1 MIDIKNITVRIG
13 GKVLLEQASAHIS
26 DNQKV
31 GLVGLNGCGKT
42 TLFRILQGEYETELG
57 EVYFPEHSKVAYVKQ
72 EINDT
77 TVKILDFVLAQ
88 DKERTKLMK
97 KLQTADSSE
106 LGEIHERLKM
116 IEADSAPARASA
128 ILNGLGFANDDFS
141 KTVAEFSGGWRMRL
155 ALAAA
160 LFQPSDIL
168 LLDEP
173 TNHLDLEAAIWLTAH
188 LQKYKGTLLIISHDR
203 TILNDV
209 CDYII
214 HFDNKKLVTYNGNYD
229 RFLTTRAEQ
238 KEMLERTYKK
248 QQQKRKHLESFVERF
263 RYKASKAKQAQS
275 RIKLLE
281 KMPTVTLLEDETS
294 IGFDFP
300 EPQEISSPIINMEDV
315 STGYGDKAVLKN
327 LNLSIEKDDR
337 IALLGANGNG
347 KSTFAKLLS
356 EKLTPMTGTLRRTPK
371 LKIGYFA
378 QHQSE
383 ELPYDKTATEYM
395 AEFMPD
401 KTETQVRAYLG
412 RFGLVQEKSQT
423 KIANLS
429 GGEKARLLIAS
440 MSIDAPNL
448 LILDEPTNHLDMDS
462 RDALVEALND
472 YKGAVLLITHDMHT
486 IELVADELWLVNKGT
501 CKVYDGD
508 LEDYKKLLLEKT
520 ESKAEKKKK
529 EAEEQQ
535 KEIIKAQK
543 QEKKNKDKEQKQKLR
558 NLEKELS
565 LLEKRKAE
573 IEKSFETFQSAED
586 TIALQKEFKQIEER
600 IAAAEEEWLK
610 LSSEEE

>member
-1 MIDIKNITVRIG
+1 M
-13 GKVLLEQASAHIS
+13 LEEASAHIS

-57 EVYFPEHSKVAYVKQ
+57 EVCFPEHSKVAYVKQ
-72 EINDT
+72 EINNT
-77 TVKILDFVLAQ
+77 NVKILDFVLAQ
-88 DKERTKLMK
+88 DKERTELME

-173 TNHLDLEAAIWLTAH
+173 TNHLDLETVIWLTAH

-214 HFDNKKLVTYNGNYD
+214 HFDNKKLVTYSGNYD

-238 KEMLERTYKK
+238 KEMLERMYKK

-263 RYKASKAKQAQS
+263 RYKATKAKQAQS
-275 RIKLLE
+275 RLKLLE
-281 KMPTVTLLEDETS
+281 KMPTVTLMEDESS
-294 IGFDFP
+294 IRFEFP

-315 STGYGDKAVLKN
+315 SVGYGDKVVLKN

-383 ELPYDKTATEYM
+383 ELPYDKTAAEYI

-429 GGEKARLLIAS
+429 GGEKARLLFAS
-440 MSIDAPNL
+440 MSIGAPNL

-486 IELVADELWLVNKGT
+486 IDLVADELWLVNKGT

-529 EAEEQQ
+529 EAEEKQ

-543 QEKKNKDKEQKQKLR
+543 QEKKNKDKEQKQKIR

-586 TIALQKEFKQIEER
+586 MISLQKEFKQIEER
-600 IAAAEEEWLK
+600 ISAAEEEWLE
-610 LSSEEE
+610 LSNEEE